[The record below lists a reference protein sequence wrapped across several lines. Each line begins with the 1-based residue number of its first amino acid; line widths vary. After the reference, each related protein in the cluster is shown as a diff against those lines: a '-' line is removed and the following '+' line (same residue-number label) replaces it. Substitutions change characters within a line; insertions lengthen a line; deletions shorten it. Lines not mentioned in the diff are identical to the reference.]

1 MLEDQPIDCFIGN
14 NISRVEGD
22 KLLNGKGQF
31 GSDTPFK
38 PDALHAVVLRSEYAS
53 AKIKKID
60 YSKAQKLKGVYTI
73 ITGKDFSEISNP
85 LLSVIRTEFKTW
97 CCAIDEVHYVG
108 EPIAIIL
115 AISRYIGE
123 DALQLIDV
131 EYSVNQPVI
140 SIKDAL
146 NTKKNYVHKKFYKS
160 NVVSDRNFEY
170 GYPNKFFTKSNK
182 IVEIEVEYPRN
193 SCTPLEGFV
202 VHSEYDNASGVYN
215 VKSNFQGPF
224 SLHSVLSRALKVEE
238 GKLRLISFEN
248 SGGSFGIK
256 QAIMPMIILTC
267 LASRLSNKQ
276 IVWVEDRME
285 HLTAASSATGRL
297 TKIKASVDSKGFI
310 QALDYDQID
319 DVGAYPRAP
328 EPASLYRMH
337 GNLSGAYKVKNIRC
351 RNRVILTNK
360 TPSGLNRGFGG
371 PQHYF
376 ALERLVHQIAVQL
389 KLNVLDVIKINLL
402 EKNQFPYKSP
412 SGALL
417 DSGNFQKLVKKVI
430 ETSTYKKIL
439 KNKNDSVKN
448 GKIYGIGYS
457 AIIEPSISNMGY
469 VTTALPYQD
478 REKTGH
484 KGGALASTSVSIGPT
499 GSVYVTCDSL
509 PQGQGHETILSQI
522 VADVFGVKL
531 NEIFVNSTHDTHKD
545 SWSIAAGNYSSR
557 FAGAVAGSAYNAA
570 INLKKKLQ
578 KIAAS
583 ELNCKSENI
592 LFNKGKVF
600 DKKNSDNYLKFKRL
614 AGIPHWSPGNLPEN
628 LNPSLKETCFWGNE
642 QLSPPNEK
650 DEINGSLAYG
660 FVFDVCGVEI
670 DPITSKVKID
680 KYVTGHDAGKIL
692 NPLLANGQI
701 YGAYAHAVGAAL
713 LEEFKYNN
721 NGSFL
726 SGSFQD
732 YHMPTTCEINEPEI
746 VHIETPSPF
755 TPLGAKGLGEGN
767 CMSTPV
773 AIANAFADATKI
785 KNIKLPLTNSRV
797 HEYLNLKK
805 IEKKSKNYSK
815 SFNFKNYP
823 INGSGE
829 FEIKINHKEIWNQI
843 FDYDNLHKIIPGC
856 KFLKEVSKNNLNG
869 VIKINIGPVKGE
881 YLFNVSIKN
890 INPKKSF
897 EIIGNG
903 HGELGNGN
911 GKAKISIINKN
922 NKRFLSYSYGAK
934 VDGKIMIVGNRLINA
949 SVKLL
954 INQTFQSFV
963 HKKRSNET
971 ILKKFLKI
979 LGINI

>member
-14 NISRVEGD
+14 NISRVEDD

-60 YSKAQKLKGVYTI
+60 FSKAQKLKGVYTI

-376 ALERLVHQIAVQL
+376 ALERLVHQIAVEL
-389 KLNVLDVIKINLL
+389 KLNVLDIIKINLL

-412 SGALL
+412 SGALI

-430 ETSTYKKIL
+430 ESSTYKKIL
-439 KNKNDSVKN
+439 KNKNDSIKN

-805 IEKKSKNYSK
+805 IEKKSKNHSK

-897 EIIGNG
+897 EMIGNG

-954 INQTFQSFV
+954 INQTLQSFV
-963 HKKRSNET
+963 LKKESNET
-971 ILKKFLKI
+971 ILKKLLKI
-979 LGINI
+979 LRINI

>member
-1 MLEDQPIDCFIGN
+1 MLENDPIDCFIGN
-14 NISRVEGD
+14 NISRVEDD

-53 AKIKKID
+53 AKIKKINF
-60 YSKAQKLKGVYTI
+60 SKAQKLKGVYTI

-115 AISRYIGE
+115 ATSRYIGE

-146 NTKKNYVHKKFYKS
+146 NTTTKFVHKKYYKS

-170 GYPNKFFTKSNK
+170 GEPNKFFTKSHK
-182 IVEIEVEYPRN
+182 VVEIEVEYPRN

-238 GKLRLISFEN
+238 GNLRLISFEN

-297 TKIKASVDSKGFI
+297 TKIKASIDDQGTI
-310 QALDYDQID
+310 HALDYDQID

-337 GNLSGAYKVKNIRC
+337 GNLSGAYKVKNITC

-376 ALERLVHQIAVQL
+376 ALERLVHQIAVEL

-430 ETSTYKKIL
+430 ESSTYKKML
-439 KNKNDSVKN
+439 KNKNNSKKN

-570 INLKKKLQ
+570 INLKKKLE

-583 ELNCKSENI
+583 ELNCKSENV
-592 LFNKGKVF
+592 LFDKGKVF

-628 LNPSLKETCFWGNE
+628 LNPSLKETCFWGAE
-642 QLSPPNEK
+642 ELSPPNEK

-660 FVFDVCGVEI
+660 FVFDVCGLEI

-680 KYVTGHDAGKIL
+680 RYVTGHDAGKIL

-785 KNIKLPLTNSRV
+785 KNIKLPLTNSNV
-797 HEYLNLKK
+797 HEYLNLKQ

-815 SFNFKNYP
+815 NFNFENYP

-843 FDYDNLHKIIPGC
+843 FDYGNLYKIIPGC

-890 INPKKSF
+890 IKPKKSF

-922 NKRFLSYSYGAK
+922 DKKYLSYSYGAK

>member
-1 MLEDQPIDCFIGN
+1 MLEDQSIDCFIGN
-14 NISRVEGD
+14 NIRRVEDD

-60 YSKAQKLKGVYTI
+60 FSKAQKLKGVYTI
-73 ITGKDFSEISNP
+73 ITGKDFCEISNP

-182 IVEIEVEYPRN
+182 IIEIEVEYPRN

-202 VHSEYDNASGVYN
+202 VHSEYDNAGGVYN

-376 ALERLVHQIAVQL
+376 ALERLVHQIAVEL
-389 KLNVLDVIKINLL
+389 KLNVLDIIKINLL

-430 ETSTYKKIL
+430 ESSTYKKIL
-439 KNKNDSVKN
+439 KNKNDSIKN

-499 GSVYVTCDSL
+499 GSIYVTCDSL

-670 DPITSKVKID
+670 DPITSKVRID

-805 IEKKSKNYSK
+805 IEKKSKNHSK

-890 INPKKSF
+890 IKPKKSF

-922 NKRFLSYSYGAK
+922 DKKYLSYSYGAK

>member
-14 NISRVEGD
+14 NISRVEDD

-60 YSKAQKLKGVYTI
+60 FSKAQKLKGVYTI

-376 ALERLVHQIAVQL
+376 ALERLVHQIAVEL
-389 KLNVLDVIKINLL
+389 KLNVLDIIKINLL

-439 KNKNDSVKN
+439 KNKNDSIKN

-773 AIANAFADATKI
+773 AIANAFADATKM

-805 IEKKSKNYSK
+805 IEKKSKNHSK

-897 EIIGNG
+897 QIIGNG

-954 INQTFQSFV
+954 INQTLQSFV
-963 HKKRSNET
+963 LKKESNET

-979 LGINI
+979 LRINI

>member
-14 NISRVEGD
+14 NISRVEDD

-60 YSKAQKLKGVYTI
+60 FSKAQKLKGVYTI

-376 ALERLVHQIAVQL
+376 ALERLVHQIAVEL
-389 KLNVLDVIKINLL
+389 KLNVLDIIKINLL

-805 IEKKSKNYSK
+805 IEKKSKNHSK

-897 EIIGNG
+897 EMIGNG

-954 INQTFQSFV
+954 INQTLQSFV
-963 HKKRSNET
+963 LKKESNET
-971 ILKKFLKI
+971 ILKKLLKI
-979 LGINI
+979 LRINI

>member
-14 NISRVEGD
+14 NISRVEDD

-60 YSKAQKLKGVYTI
+60 FSKAQKLKGVYTI

-376 ALERLVHQIAVQL
+376 ALERLVHQIAVEL
-389 KLNVLDVIKINLL
+389 KLNVLDIIKINLL

-439 KNKNDSVKN
+439 KNKNDSIKN

-805 IEKKSKNYSK
+805 IEKKSKNHSK

-869 VIKINIGPVKGE
+869 VIKISIGPVKGE

-897 EIIGNG
+897 QIIGNG

-954 INQTFQSFV
+954 INQTLQSFV
-963 HKKRSNET
+963 LKKESNET

-979 LGINI
+979 LRINI

>member
-14 NISRVEGD
+14 NISRVEDD

-60 YSKAQKLKGVYTI
+60 FSKAQKLKGVYTI

-376 ALERLVHQIAVQL
+376 ALERLVHQIAVEL
-389 KLNVLDVIKINLL
+389 KLNVLDIIKINLL

-439 KNKNDSVKN
+439 KNKNDSIKN

-484 KGGALASTSVSIGPT
+484 KGGALASTNVSIGPT

-805 IEKKSKNYSK
+805 IEKKSKNHSK

-890 INPKKSF
+890 INPKESF
-897 EIIGNG
+897 QIIGSG

-954 INQTFQSFV
+954 INQTLQSFV
-963 HKKRSNET
+963 LKKESKET

-979 LGINI
+979 LRINI

>member
-14 NISRVEGD
+14 NISRVEDD

-60 YSKAQKLKGVYTI
+60 FSKAQKLKGVYKI

-115 AISRYIGE
+115 ATSRYIGE

-146 NTKKNYVHKKFYKS
+146 NTTTKFVHKKYYKS

-170 GYPNKFFTKSNK
+170 GEPNKFFTKSHK
-182 IVEIEVEYPRN
+182 VVEIEVEYPRN

-202 VHSEYDNASGVYN
+202 VHSEYDNASGIYN

-238 GKLRLISFEN
+238 GNLRLISFEN

-276 IVWVEDRME
+276 VVWVEDRME

-297 TKIKASVDSKGFI
+297 TKIKASIDDQGTI
-310 QALDYDQID
+310 HALDYDQID

-376 ALERLVHQIAVQL
+376 ALERLVHQIAVEL

-430 ETSTYKKIL
+430 ESSTYKKIL
-439 KNKNDSVKN
+439 KNKNNSIKN

-583 ELNCKSENI
+583 ELNCKSENV
-592 LFNKGKVF
+592 LFDKGKVF

-628 LNPSLKETCFWGNE
+628 LNPSLKETCFWGAE
-642 QLSPPNEK
+642 ELSPPNEK

-660 FVFDVCGVEI
+660 FVFDVCGLEI

-785 KNIKLPLTNSRV
+785 KNIKLPLTNSSV

-843 FDYDNLHKIIPGC
+843 FDYGNLYKIIPGC

-890 INPKKSF
+890 IKPKKSF

-922 NKRFLSYSYGAK
+922 NKKYLSYSYGAK

>member
-14 NISRVEGD
+14 NISRVEDD

-60 YSKAQKLKGVYTI
+60 FSKAQKLKGVYTI

-146 NTKKNYVHKKFYKS
+146 NTKKNYVHKTFYKS

-202 VHSEYDNASGVYN
+202 IHSEYDNASGVYN

-376 ALERLVHQIAVQL
+376 ALERLVHQIAVEL
-389 KLNVLDVIKINLL
+389 KLNVLDIIKINLL

-412 SGALL
+412 SGALI

-430 ETSTYKKIL
+430 ESSTYKKIL
-439 KNKNDSVKN
+439 KNKNDSIKN

-600 DKKNSDNYLKFKRL
+600 DQKNSDNYLKFKRL

-797 HEYLNLKK
+797 HKYLNLKK
-805 IEKKSKNYSK
+805 IEKKSKNHSK

-897 EIIGNG
+897 QIIGNG

-954 INQTFQSFV
+954 INQTLQSFV
-963 HKKRSNET
+963 LKKESNET

-979 LGINI
+979 LRINI

>member
-14 NISRVEGD
+14 NISRVEDD

-38 PDALHAVVLRSEYAS
+38 PDALHAVVLRSEHAS
-53 AKIKKID
+53 GKIKRID
-60 YSKAQKLKGVYTI
+60 FSKAKKLKGVHSV
-73 ITGKDFSEISNP
+73 ITGKDFSKISNP

-97 CCAIDEVHYVG
+97 CCAVDEVHYVG
-108 EPIAIIL
+108 EPLAIIL
-115 AISRYIGE
+115 AKSRYVGE

-140 SIKDAL
+140 SIKEAI
-146 NTKKNYVHKKFYKS
+146 NTKTKFVHKKNFKS

-170 GYPNKFFTKSNK
+170 GNPNKFFTKSNK
-182 IVEIEVEYPRN
+182 IVEVEIEYPRN

-202 VHSEYDNASGVYN
+202 VHSEYDAAGGIYD

-238 GKLRLISFEN
+238 GKLRLISFED

-267 LASRLSNKQ
+267 LASKLSNKQ
-276 IVWVEDRME
+276 VIWVEDRLE

-297 TKIKASVDSKGFI
+297 TKLRASINEKGLI
-310 QALDYDQID
+310 EALDYDQID

-337 GNLSGAYKVKNIRC
+337 GNLSGAYKVKNISC
-351 RNRVILTNK
+351 RNRVVLTNK

-376 ALERLVHQIAVQL
+376 ALERLVHQIAVEL
-389 KLNVLDVIKINLL
+389 NLNVLDVIKVNLL

-417 DSGNFQKLVKKVI
+417 DSGDFQKLIRKVVKS
-430 ETSTYKKIL
+430 STYKNIL
-439 KNKNDSVKN
+439 KKKNNAIKN

-469 VTTALPYQD
+469 VTTALPYKD

-509 PQGQGHETILSQI
+509 PQGQGHKTILSQI
-522 VADVFGVKL
+522 VADVFGIKINDV
-531 NEIFVNSTHDTHKD
+531 FVNTTHDTHKD
-545 SWSIAAGNYSSR
+545 AWSIAAGNYSSR
-557 FAGAVAGSAYNAA
+557 FAGAVAGSAFNAA
-570 INLKKKLQ
+570 NNLKKKLQ

-583 ELNCKSENI
+583 QLNCKSENI
-592 LFNKGKVF
+592 LFDKEKVY
-600 DKKNSDNYLKFKRL
+600 DKKNSDNYFNFKRL
-614 AGIPHWSPGNLPEN
+614 VGIPHWSPGNLPEK
-628 LNPSLKETCFWGNE
+628 LNPSLKETVFWGNE
-642 QLSPPNEK
+642 KLRPPNEK

-660 FVFDVCGVEI
+660 FVFDVCGIEI
-670 DPITSKVKID
+670 DPITSKIRID
-680 KYVTGHDAGKIL
+680 EYVTGHDAGKII

-701 YGAYAHAVGAAL
+701 YGAYAHAVGASL
-713 LEEFKYNN
+713 LEEFKYND

-732 YHMPTTCEINEPEI
+732 YHLPSTYEVNEPEI
-746 VHIETPSPF
+746 IHIETPSPF
-755 TPLGAKGLGEGN
+755 TPLGSKGVGEGN

-773 AIANAFADATKI
+773 AIANAFSDALKI
-785 KNIKLPLTNSRV
+785 KNVKLPLTNTKV
-797 HEYLNLKK
+797 HQYLNLNK
-805 IEKKSKNYSK
+805 IEKKPKHINK
-815 SFNFKNYP
+815 HINFKNYP

-829 FEIKINHKEIWNQI
+829 FELNIDQNKLWGKI
-843 FDYDNLHKIIPGC
+843 FDFKNLKTIIPGC
-856 KFLKEVSKNNLNG
+856 KSLKETTKNNLNG
-869 VIKINIGPVKGE
+869 IIQLSIGPVKGE
-881 YLFNVSIKN
+881 YSFNVSIKKIKQN
-890 INPKKSF
+890 KSF
-897 EIIGNG
+897 EIAGNG
-903 HGELGNGN
+903 QGELGNGN
-911 GKAKISIINKN
+911 GVAKIEIINKN
-922 NKRFLSYSYGAK
+922 KKSFLAYSYAAK
-934 VDGKIMIVGNRLINA
+934 VDGKIMIVGNRLINS

-954 INQTFQSFV
+954 VNQIFQSFTLN
-963 HKKRSNET
+963 KSSNET
-971 ILKKFLKI
+971 FLKKLFRLFGIKI
-979 LGINI
+979 

>member
-1 MLEDQPIDCFIGN
+1 MLENQPIDCFIGN
-14 NISRVEGD
+14 NISRVEDD

-53 AKIKKID
+53 AKIKKINF
-60 YSKAQKLKGVYTI
+60 SKAQKLKGVYKI

-97 CCAIDEVHYVG
+97 CCAVDEVHYVG

-115 AISRYIGE
+115 ATSRYIGE

-146 NTKKNYVHKKFYKS
+146 NTTTKFVHKKYYKS

-170 GYPNKFFTKSNK
+170 GEPNKFFTKSYK
-182 IVEIEVEYPRN
+182 VVEIEVEYPRN

-202 VHSEYDNASGVYN
+202 VHSEYDNASGIYN

-238 GKLRLISFEN
+238 GNLRLISFEN

-276 IVWVEDRME
+276 VVWVEDRME

-297 TKIKASVDSKGFI
+297 TKIKASIDDQGTI
-310 QALDYDQID
+310 HALDYDQID

-376 ALERLVHQIAVQL
+376 ALERLVHQIAVEL

-430 ETSTYKKIL
+430 ESSTYKKIL
-439 KNKNDSVKN
+439 KNKNNSIKN

-522 VADVFGVKL
+522 VADVFRVKL

-592 LFNKGKVF
+592 LFDKGKVF
-600 DKKNSDNYLKFKRL
+600 DRKNSDNYLKFKRL

-628 LNPSLKETCFWGNE
+628 LNPSLKETCFWGAE
-642 QLSPPNEK
+642 ELSPPNEK

-660 FVFDVCGVEI
+660 FVFDVCGLEI

-680 KYVTGHDAGKIL
+680 RYVTGHDAGKIL

-785 KNIKLPLTNSRV
+785 KNIRLPLTNSNV
-797 HEYLNLKK
+797 HEYLNLKQ

-815 SFNFKNYP
+815 NFNFENYP

-843 FDYDNLHKIIPGC
+843 FDYENLYKIIPGC

-890 INPKKSF
+890 IKPKKSF

-922 NKRFLSYSYGAK
+922 DKKYLSYSYGAK

>member
-14 NISRVEGD
+14 NISRVEDD

-60 YSKAQKLKGVYTI
+60 FSKAQKLKGVYTI

-376 ALERLVHQIAVQL
+376 ALERLVHQIAVEL
-389 KLNVLDVIKINLL
+389 KLNVLDIIKINLL

-805 IEKKSKNYSK
+805 IEKKSKNHSK

-954 INQTFQSFV
+954 INQTLQSFV
-963 HKKRSNET
+963 LKKESNET
-971 ILKKFLKI
+971 ILKKLLKI
-979 LGINI
+979 LRINI

>member
-14 NISRVEGD
+14 NISRVEDD

-53 AKIKKID
+53 AKIKKINF
-60 YSKAQKLKGVYTI
+60 SKAQKLKGVYKI

-115 AISRYIGE
+115 ATSRYIGE

-146 NTKKNYVHKKFYKS
+146 NTTTKFVHKKYYKS

-170 GYPNKFFTKSNK
+170 GEPNKFFTKSHK
-182 IVEIEVEYPRN
+182 VVEIEVEYPRN

-238 GKLRLISFEN
+238 GNLRLISFEN

-276 IVWVEDRME
+276 VVWVEDRME

-297 TKIKASVDSKGFI
+297 TKIKASIDDQGTI
-310 QALDYDQID
+310 HALDYDQID
-319 DVGAYPRAP
+319 DVGAYPKAP

-337 GNLSGAYKVKNIRC
+337 GNLSGAHKVKNIRC

-376 ALERLVHQIAVQL
+376 ALERLVHQIAVEL

-430 ETSTYKKIL
+430 ESSTYKKIL
-439 KNKNDSVKN
+439 KNKNNSIKN

-509 PQGQGHETILSQI
+509 PQGQGHETILSQV

-583 ELNCKSENI
+583 ELNCKSENV
-592 LFNKGKVF
+592 LFDKGKVF

-628 LNPSLKETCFWGNE
+628 LNPSLKETCFWGAE
-642 QLSPPNEK
+642 ELSPPNEK

-660 FVFDVCGVEI
+660 FVFDVCGLEI

-785 KNIKLPLTNSRV
+785 KNIKLPLTNSSV

-829 FEIKINHKEIWNQI
+829 FEIKINYKEIWNQI
-843 FDYDNLHKIIPGC
+843 FDYDNLYKIIPGC

-890 INPKKSF
+890 IKPKKSF

-922 NKRFLSYSYGAK
+922 NKKYLSYSYGAK

>member
-14 NISRVEGD
+14 NISRVEDD

-60 YSKAQKLKGVYTI
+60 FSKAQKLKGVYTI

-202 VHSEYDNASGVYN
+202 IHSEYDNASGVYN

-376 ALERLVHQIAVQL
+376 ALERLVHQIAVEL
-389 KLNVLDVIKINLL
+389 KLNVLDIIKINLL

-439 KNKNDSVKN
+439 KNKNDSIKN

-484 KGGALASTSVSIGPT
+484 KGGALASTNVSIGPT

-628 LNPSLKETCFWGNE
+628 LNPSLNETCFWGNE

-785 KNIKLPLTNSRV
+785 KNIKLPLTNSRA

-805 IEKKSKNYSK
+805 IEKKSKNHSK

-869 VIKINIGPVKGE
+869 VIKISIGPVKGE

-897 EIIGNG
+897 EMIGNG

-954 INQTFQSFV
+954 INQTLQSFV
-963 HKKRSNET
+963 LKKESNET
-971 ILKKFLKI
+971 ILKKLLKI
-979 LGINI
+979 LRINI

>member
-14 NISRVEGD
+14 NISRVEDD

-60 YSKAQKLKGVYTI
+60 FSKAQKLKGVYTI

-123 DALQLIDV
+123 DALQLIDI

-202 VHSEYDNASGVYN
+202 IHSEYDNASGVYN

-267 LASRLSNKQ
+267 LASRLSKKQ

-297 TKIKASVDSKGFI
+297 TKIKASVDSKGII

-376 ALERLVHQIAVQL
+376 ALERLVHQIAVEL
-389 KLNVLDVIKINLL
+389 KLNVLDIIKNNLL

-430 ETSTYKKIL
+430 ESSTYKKIL
-439 KNKNDSVKN
+439 KNKNDSIKN

-469 VTTALPYQD
+469 VTTALPFQD

-531 NEIFVNSTHDTHKD
+531 NEIFVNTTHDTHKD

-592 LFNKGKVF
+592 LFDKGKVF

-732 YHMPTTCEINEPEI
+732 YHMPTTYEINEPEI

-797 HEYLNLKK
+797 HEYLNLDK
-805 IEKKSKNYSK
+805 IEKKSKNYYK
-815 SFNFKNYP
+815 SLSFKNYP

-829 FEIKINHKEIWNQI
+829 FEIKINHKEIWKRI
-843 FDYDNLHKIIPGC
+843 FDYDNLDKIIPGC

-954 INQTFQSFV
+954 INQTLQSFV
-963 HKKRSNET
+963 LKKELKET

-979 LGINI
+979 LRINI

>member
-14 NISRVEGD
+14 NISRVEDD

-53 AKIKKID
+53 AKIKKINF
-60 YSKAQKLKGVYTI
+60 SKAQKLKGVYKI

-97 CCAIDEVHYVG
+97 CCAVDEVHYVG

-115 AISRYIGE
+115 ATSRYIGE

-146 NTKKNYVHKKFYKS
+146 NTTTKFVHKKYYKS

-170 GYPNKFFTKSNK
+170 GEPNKFFTKSYK
-182 IVEIEVEYPRN
+182 VVEIEVEYPRN

-202 VHSEYDNASGVYN
+202 VHSEYDNASGIYN

-238 GKLRLISFEN
+238 GNLRLISFEN

-276 IVWVEDRME
+276 VVWVEDRME

-297 TKIKASVDSKGFI
+297 TKIKASIDDQGTI
-310 QALDYDQID
+310 HALDYDQID

-376 ALERLVHQIAVQL
+376 ALERLVHQIAVEL

-430 ETSTYKKIL
+430 ESSTYKKIL
-439 KNKNDSVKN
+439 KNKNNSIKN

-522 VADVFGVKL
+522 VADVFRVKL

-592 LFNKGKVF
+592 LFDKGKVF

-628 LNPSLKETCFWGNE
+628 LNPSLKETCFWGAE
-642 QLSPPNEK
+642 ELSPPNEK

-660 FVFDVCGVEI
+660 FVFDVCGLEI

-785 KNIKLPLTNSRV
+785 KNIRLPLTNSNV
-797 HEYLNLKK
+797 HEYLNLKQ

-815 SFNFKNYP
+815 NFNFENYP

-843 FDYDNLHKIIPGC
+843 FDYDNLYKIIPGC

-890 INPKKSF
+890 IKPKKSF

-922 NKRFLSYSYGAK
+922 DKKYLSYSYGAK

>member
-14 NISRVEGD
+14 NISRVEDD

-60 YSKAQKLKGVYTI
+60 FSKAQKLKGVYTI

-376 ALERLVHQIAVQL
+376 ALERLVHQIAVEL
-389 KLNVLDVIKINLL
+389 KLNVLDIIKINLL

-412 SGALL
+412 SGALI

-430 ETSTYKKIL
+430 ESSTYKKIL
-439 KNKNDSVKN
+439 KNKNDSIKN

-805 IEKKSKNYSK
+805 IEKKSKNHSK

-897 EIIGNG
+897 EMIGNG

-954 INQTFQSFV
+954 INQTLQSFV
-963 HKKRSNET
+963 LKKESNET

-979 LGINI
+979 LRINI